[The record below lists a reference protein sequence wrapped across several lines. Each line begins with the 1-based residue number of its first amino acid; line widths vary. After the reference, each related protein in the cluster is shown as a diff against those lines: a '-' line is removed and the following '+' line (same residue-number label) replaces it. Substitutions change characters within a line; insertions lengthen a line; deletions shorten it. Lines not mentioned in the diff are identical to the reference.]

1 MPFTGRS
8 ATLKASFGY
17 GGKAMGHF
25 MQMIE
30 GERWRGW
37 RTAMWGTAAV
47 LLLLPLIAMRFTA
60 EVNWSGSDFLVMAVM
75 LATACGACE
84 LAARASGNGSY
95 RIAAAIAVGI
105 SFLTVWANLAVGM
118 IGGEGNPLNL
128 LFGGVLAIALTGAI
142 VARFQPAGMAR
153 AMAITAAA
161 QALAGAVGLS
171 TDMRGAF
178 LSMSFALPWL
188 LSAWL
193 FRKAARED

>member
-1 MPFTGRS
+1 MPITGRS
-8 ATLKASFGY
+8 VILKASFGH

-25 MQMIE
+25 MHTVE

-37 RTAMWGTAAV
+37 RVAMWGTAAV
-47 LLLLPLIAMRFTA
+47 LLLLPLVAMRFTA
-60 EVNWSGSDFLVMAVM
+60 EVDWSGSDFLVMAVM
-75 LATACGACE
+75 LGTACGVCE

-95 RIAAAIAVGI
+95 RLAAAIAVGT

-118 IGGEGNPLNL
+118 IGDEGNPLNL

-142 VARFQPAGMAR
+142 VARFQSAGMAR
-153 AMAITAAA
+153 AMVVTAAA
-161 QALAGAVGLS
+161 QALASAVGLS
-171 TDMRGAF
+171 TDVRGAI
-178 LSMSFALPWL
+178 LSIGFALPWL